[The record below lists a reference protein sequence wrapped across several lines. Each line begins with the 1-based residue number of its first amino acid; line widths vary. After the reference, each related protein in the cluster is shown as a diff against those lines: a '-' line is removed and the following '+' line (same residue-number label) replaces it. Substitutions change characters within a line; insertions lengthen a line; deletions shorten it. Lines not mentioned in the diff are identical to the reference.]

1 MPFQIKDFNS
11 ITLSQINHAR
21 SVTDKIT
28 DFVPGSVA
36 RTLMESTSVE
46 VEELYLQIFLGLR
59 DAIPVAT
66 FRSFGFERLP
76 ASTAQGFVS
85 VSVEDPLPNPITIPV
100 GAPFTADDGRSYEAT
115 EEVIWAAGTLMVQ
128 VPVQSTIAGLG
139 GNIGAG
145 LINAS
150 SIFSGVG
157 YTISNSVIQT
167 GRDAETDSEREARF
181 SEFVRSMSRG
191 TVSACLFA
199 AKSADVRDSL
209 GNIFEYVTRVG
220 ISEEPGHV
228 RIYVYSSLGSAS
240 DELLADGQLRIDGSR
255 DELTGVITPGVRSA
269 GVQVDVLRMVERV
282 VPLSIAVDLLP
293 GYTLTVGMVQSL
305 NDIFASQIRATQ
317 PGATLYLGTVIEAL
331 LIVTGVQAIV
341 PSTSTNFFCDV
352 NEALVPGVLTVSI
365 L

>member
-46 VEELYLQIFLGLR
+46 IEELYLQIFLGLR

-66 FRSFGFERLP
+66 FLSFGFEKLP
-76 ASTAQGFVS
+76 ASSALGYVS
-85 VSVEDPLPNPITIPV
+85 VSVEDPLPNPITIPI
-100 GAPFTADDGRSYEAT
+100 GTEFTSTDDRVYAST
-115 EEVIWAAGTLMVQ
+115 QEVTWAAETLMVQ
-128 VPVQSTIAGLG
+128 IPVVAVVAGLG

-145 LINAS
+145 LITAS
-150 SIFSGVG
+150 SVFSGIG
-157 YTISNSVIQT
+157 YTISNSAIQT
-167 GRDAETDSEREARF
+167 GRDAETDAEREIRF
-181 SEFVRSMSRG
+181 AEFVRSMSRG

-199 AKSADVRDSL
+199 AKSANVRDLL

-228 RIYVYSSLGSAS
+228 RIYVYSSLGAPSA
-240 DELLADGQLRIDGSR
+240 ELLADGQLRMDGSR
-255 DELTGVITPGVRSA
+255 DEITGVITPGVRSA
-269 GVQVDVLRMVERV
+269 GVQVDVLPMVERA

-293 GYTLTVGMVQSL
+293 GYTLTVGMQQSL
-305 NDIFASQIRATQ
+305 GDIFASQIRAAQ
-317 PGATLYLGTVIEAL
+317 PGTTLYLGTVIEAL
-331 LIVTGVQAIV
+331 LIVPGVQAIV
-341 PSTSTNFFCDV
+341 PSTSSNFVCDV
-352 NEALVPGVLTVSI
+352 NEALIPGTLTI
-365 L
+365 TTL